1 MARGLRRGPTLLRF
15 RSPTALGEFFR
26 RKRARLGT
34 PKAVTATAHKL
45 ARIIYH
51 LVTRHV
57 LYDDSILDQH
67 QRQDRKRLERRLRS
81 QARTLGFD
89 LVPEAA

>member
-1 MARGLRRGPTLLRF
+1 MNLNYILENDLLRV
-15 RSPTALGEFFR
+15 SLWNLG
-26 RKRARLGT
+26 
-34 PKAVTATAHKL
+34 
-45 ARIIYH
+45 
-51 LVTRHV
+51 